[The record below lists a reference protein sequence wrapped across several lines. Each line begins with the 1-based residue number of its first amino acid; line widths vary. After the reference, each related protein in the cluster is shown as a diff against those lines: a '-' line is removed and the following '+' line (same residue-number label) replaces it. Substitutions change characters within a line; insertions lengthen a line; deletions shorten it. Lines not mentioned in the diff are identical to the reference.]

1 MPEDA
6 LKDLQ
11 NAYRNGD
18 LNLYLGAGVSAP
30 SGLPN
35 WKQLVV
41 SMYFRYMN
49 IEHWHSIRPY
59 PNYLYA
65 IGEWYLNKTG
75 ESLDIIIRKL
85 KSGLHE
91 GEFGRILYE
100 CLYNQLDG
108 ANIRNP
114 FESASENETLTE
126 ITALAGQP
134 DRTLNSIIT
143 YNFDDLLE
151 QSFSS
156 KNISYTSIYET
167 KTFPEIGSVP
177 IYHPHGF
184 LPFGNNSPD
193 PQTIGNIILSEDD
206 YNSIANSNN
215 HWANL
220 IQTSRLT
227 QGTGLMIGLS
237 FSDRNLR
244 RLIDLIANI
253 PLHTNN
259 YIFLKKNSMPKFTKK
274 DSKEIKRKA
283 DAILNKMRLAAVKG
297 DSIVYENCQTILTEV
312 FRMDEITTY
321 RVFDQMRIKPIW
333 YTDYKE
339 ISAFVRRIRE

>member
-1 MPEDA
+1 MSDDA

-11 NAYRNGD
+11 TAYRNGD
-18 LNLYLGAGVSAP
+18 LNLYLGAGVSAK

-49 IEHWHSIRPY
+49 IEHWHMIRPF

-65 IGEWYLNKTG
+65 IGEWYLDKTG

-85 KSGLHE
+85 KTDLHE
-91 GEFGRILYE
+91 GDFLKFLYE
-100 CLYNQLDG
+100 SLYNQLDG
-108 ANIRNP
+108 STIKNP
-114 FESASENETLTE
+114 FENPEENQLLKE
-126 ITALAGQP
+126 ITALAAEPG
-134 DRTLNSIIT
+134 RTINSIIT

-156 KNISYTSIYET
+156 KNIPYTSVFDT
-167 KTFPEIGSVP
+167 NTFPANGCVP

-184 LPFGNNSPD
+184 IPFSNNLPV
-193 PQTIGNIILSEDD
+193 PQTTGNIILSEDD
-206 YNSIANSNN
+206 YNSIANNN
-215 HWANL
+215 HNWANL
-220 IQTSRLT
+220 IQTCRFT

-259 YIFLKKNSMPKFTKK
+259 YIFLKRNAMPEFTEK
-274 DSKEIKRKA
+274 DSQEIKQKA
-283 DAILNKMRLAAVKG
+283 DAILDKMKLAAIKG
-297 DSIVYENCQTILTEV
+297 DEVVFENSQMILAEL
-312 FRMDEITTY
+312 FRMDEHITQ

-333 YTDYKE
+333 VTKYEE
-339 ISAFVRRIRE
+339 IDEFVRKIRE